1 MVARGRRMTRN
12 GERGLTLLELIIV
25 IGILVLLLGIG
36 ASGLSNLSSTQLRT
50 QTNRM
55 AAALR
60 HTYSRTVA
68 TGLYMR
74 MVLDFE
80 ADAYEVQASAI
91 PVFIYL
97 EEDAKWR
104 AALEGQREKD
114 IEDGVAIVDTR
125 ADFKPDNVIPKVT
138 MEKGIQID
146 SVLIAG
152 DTDPVSG
159 GQASIHFFPNGF
171 VEPAMIYVSDGDGEF
186 RTLILNPLTGKVT
199 HRPGKVDPARDFGEP
214 DKVEEEGR

>member
-1 MVARGRRMTRN
+1 MTARRGRSTRR

-36 ASGLSNLSSTQLRT
+36 ASGLQNLSSTQLRT
-50 QTNRM
+50 QTNRL

-60 HTYSRTVA
+60 YTYSRTVA

-104 AALEGQREKD
+104 AALEAQRDKD
-114 IEDGVAIVDTR
+114 IEDGVAIIDTQ

-146 SVLIAG
+146 SVFIAG
-152 DTDPVSG
+152 DTDPVNG

-171 VEPAMIYVSDGDGEF
+171 VEPAMIYISDGDGEY
-186 RTLILNPLTGKVT
+186 RTLTLNPLTGKVT
-199 HRPGKVDPARDFGEP
+199 HRPGKVDPPRDFGEP

>member
-1 MVARGRRMTRN
+1 M
-12 GERGLTLLELIIV
+12 

-50 QTNRM
+50 QTNRL

-60 HTYSRTVA
+60 YTYSRTVA

-104 AALEGQREKD
+104 AAL
-114 IEDGVAIVDTR
+114 
-125 ADFKPDNVIPKVT
+125 
-138 MEKGIQID
+138 
-146 SVLIAG
+146 
-152 DTDPVSG
+152 
-159 GQASIHFFPNGF
+159 
-171 VEPAMIYVSDGDGEF
+171 
-186 RTLILNPLTGKVT
+186 
-199 HRPGKVDPARDFGEP
+199 
-214 DKVEEEGR
+214 